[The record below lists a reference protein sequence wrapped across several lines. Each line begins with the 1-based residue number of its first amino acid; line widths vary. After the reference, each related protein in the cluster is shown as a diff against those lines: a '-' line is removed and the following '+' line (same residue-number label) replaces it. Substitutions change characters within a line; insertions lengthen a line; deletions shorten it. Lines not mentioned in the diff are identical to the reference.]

1 MEAVVGSRKEAIVV
15 VTAKGRLSL
24 TAGSEVGVGIV
35 EANGLSK
42 SGRRTAVLGESG
54 VRVLLL
60 LLFVVEGSR
69 GNGEGK
75 VGGNRR

>member
-1 MEAVVGSRKEAIVV
+1 MV

-42 SGRRTAVLGESG
+42 LGRRTAVLGE
-54 VRVLLL
+54 VRRGD
-60 LLFVVEGSR
+60 VVVVVIVR
-69 GNGEGK
+69 GRGEQRQWGRQ
-75 VGGNRR
+75 GRR